1 MPAPELSFYI
11 SIHFFDYK
19 EKILMRLSSDSLQYE
34 WETKSIEQ
42 D

>member
-1 MPAPELSFYI
+1 MSFYI
-11 SIHFFDYK
+11 SSDLSDYT
-19 EKILMRLSSDSLQYE
+19 EKIPMRLSSDSLQYE